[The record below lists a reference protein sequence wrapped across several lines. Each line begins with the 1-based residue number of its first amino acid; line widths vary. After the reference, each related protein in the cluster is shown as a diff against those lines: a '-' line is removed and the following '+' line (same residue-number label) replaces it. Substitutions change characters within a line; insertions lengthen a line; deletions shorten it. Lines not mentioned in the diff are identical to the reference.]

1 MEYFLGRPISRVCM
15 DLELL
20 WQLAFIF
27 GLVGFGIWF
36 SYLTFQLQ
44 NGLDDIGG
52 RGEDIDDIREAVEQ
66 VVAILGQ
73 LPQLMPQF
81 HMNQPS
87 PLQPL
92 IEMFMQKMQENSK
105 QTLQTVDHQRG
116 VDGRFNGTTKEEEQN

>member
-1 MEYFLGRPISRVCM
+1 MT
-15 DLELL
+15 LELL

-36 SYLTFQLQ
+36 SFLTWKLRS
-44 NGLDDIGG
+44 GLDDIGD

-66 VVAILGQ
+66 VVAILQQ

-92 IEMFMQKMQENSK
+92 IEMFMAKMKENSDK
-105 QTLQTVDHQRG
+105 SLQASNIARDS
-116 VDGRFNGTTKEEEQN
+116 DGRFDGTKKDENAKTPKVQRD

>member
-1 MEYFLGRPISRVCM
+1 M
-15 DLELL
+15 DLDLL

-36 SYLTFQLQ
+36 SYLTWKLQ
-44 NGLDDIGG
+44 SGLDDIGD

-66 VVAILGQ
+66 VVAILQQ

-92 IEMFMQKMQENSK
+92 IEMFLSKMKENSDK
-105 QTLQTVDHQRG
+105 SLQTPNLARSA
-116 VDGRFNGTTKEEEQN
+116 DGRFDGTKKDEKAKSP

>member
-1 MEYFLGRPISRVCM
+1 M
-15 DLELL
+15 DLDLL

-36 SYLTFQLQ
+36 SYLTFKLHD
-44 NGLDDIGG
+44 GLDDIGG

-105 QTLQTVDHQRG
+105 QTLQTAELPRSA
-116 VDGRFNGTTKEEEQN
+116 DGRFNATTKEETSN